1 MYLIE
6 QQLKDS
12 NDCLINNY
20 YSLKLISSLTFDL
33 PIISA
38 ILSKMIVTQFCADPM
53 WTLGI

>member
-12 NDCLINNY
+12 NDFLINNY